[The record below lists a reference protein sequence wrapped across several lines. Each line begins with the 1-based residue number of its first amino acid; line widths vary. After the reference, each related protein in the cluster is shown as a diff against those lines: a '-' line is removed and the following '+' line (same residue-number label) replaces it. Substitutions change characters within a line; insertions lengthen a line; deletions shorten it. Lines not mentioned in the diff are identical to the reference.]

1 MKHAKCKI
9 FAQAQRLYL
18 YKGIA
23 SINEDNRNLEP
34 VVERPAQVFTPYS
47 WVIWVMLI

>member
-18 YKGIA
+18 YKGIP

-34 VVERPAQVFTPYS
+34 VVERPAKVFTPYAC
-47 WVIWVMLI
+47 VMLI